1 MFKNAKIGRKLA
13 WAFGIALAIMVGTV
27 VISLISIKA
36 MADKVT
42 DLNDHA
48 LVIAVKSQE
57 MKIQILQTRIE
68 MDEIV
73 DSKDSVAVSEAKK
86 RIDDY
91 KLKFDQD
98 AEVVRSN
105 YLGDKNDLVQ
115 VVSVFEQWQNV
126 LENIISLKDSGKN
139 AEASAL
145 YEERG
150 GKILASALG
159 ASEKFIEESSSRTAL
174 YIEDTKKAMS
184 QAIIILIGILVSNII
199 VSMLLSR
206 SIGASIVVPIKKLV
220 GAMGEASKGNLAVQ
234 FEKENRKDELGQLMD
249 AFEVL
254 LSSFRNQTIELV
266 SSISQLSSTSS
277 EMSATASQLQSL
289 STESAASITET
300 ASTVEEVKQ
309 TAQISMDRAKDVFE
323 AAQVNLNVSKEGLKF
338 LEIMAG
344 NIRNIKEQMDH
355 IAQSILSLNDQSQT
369 ISEIIS
375 AVDDIA
381 EQSNL
386 LAVNAS
392 IEAAKAGEH
401 GRGFTVVAQEIK
413 TLADQS
419 KQSTKQVR
427 KILGDI
433 QKATGTAV
441 MATEQGNKAADAGV
455 SSSAE
460 VERAIK
466 NLSET
471 IAEATQLSQQ
481 ITAANQQQYAGI
493 DQVTIAMENIKE
505 ASTQNVQAARNLEQS
520 GQDLKDLSL
529 RLKAL
534 VDMYTV

>member
-42 DLNDHA
+42 NLNDHA

-86 RIDDY
+86 RIDEY

-115 VVSVFEQWQNV
+115 VVSIFEQWQNV

-150 GKILASALG
+150 GKILVSALG

-199 VSMLLSR
+199 VSMLISR

>member
-1 MFKNAKIGRKLA
+1 MFKNAKIGWKLA

-27 VISLISIKA
+27 AISLISIKA

-48 LVIAVKSQE
+48 LVIAAKSQE

-86 RIDDY
+86 RVDEY

-115 VVSVFEQWQNV
+115 VVSIFEQWQNV

-150 GKILASALG
+150 GKLLASALG

-174 YIEDTKKAMS
+174 YIEDTKKTMS
-184 QAIIILIGILVSNII
+184 QAIIILVGITVVNII
-199 VSMLLSR
+199 VSILLSR

-249 AFEVL
+249 AFEIL
-254 LSSFRNQTIELV
+254 LGSFRNQTIELV

-323 AAQVNLNVSKEGLKF
+323 AAQVNLNVSKEGLKS

-344 NIRNIKEQMDH
+344 NIHNIKEQMDH

-401 GRGFTVVAQEIK
+401 GKGFTVVAQEIK

-466 NLSET
+466 HLSET

>member
-86 RIDDY
+86 RIDEY

-150 GKILASALG
+150 GKILVSALG

-199 VSMLLSR
+199 VSMLISR

>member
-150 GKILASALG
+150 GKILVSALG

-199 VSMLLSR
+199 VSMLISR